1 MALTEKQKRVLE
13 FIEQFTKEQGYPPS
27 VREIGAAVGL
37 TSTATV
43 HGYLERLEKK
53 GYLDRAALKTRAMK
67 VVHPEEKPEAGEVET
82 MVTADEKYMEVPIV
96 GRVAA
101 GMPILAQE
109 QVEGYLPL
117 SFDFARNKDLF
128 VLRVR
133 GESMINVGIY
143 DGDLIIV
150 SRQPNASNGDIV
162 MALIDEEATVKT
174 FYKEQGHFRLQPEND
189 FMEPII
195 VPEVVILGKVVGLV
209 RNML

>member
-13 FIEQFTKEQGYPPS
+13 FIEQFTKEHGYPPS

-67 VVHPEEKPEAGEVET
+67 VVHPEEKPAAGEVET

-117 SFDFARNKDLF
+117 SFDYAR
-128 VLRVR
+128 LRLR
-133 GESMINVGIY
+133 
-143 DGDLIIV
+143 
-150 SRQPNASNGDIV
+150 
-162 MALIDEEATVKT
+162 
-174 FYKEQGHFRLQPEND
+174 FQGHILRFAAPLRLQNPTRTPGC
-189 FMEPII
+189 F
-195 VPEVVILGKVVGLV
+195 
-209 RNML
+209 

>member
-1 MALTEKQKRVLE
+1 MALTEKQKNVLG
-13 FIEQFTKEQGYPPS
+13 FIEQFTREKGYPPS

-53 GYLDRAALKTRAMK
+53 GYLDRAALKTRAMR
-67 VVHPEEKPEAGEVET
+67 VVNPHEDVQTEVT
-82 MVTADEKYMEVPIV
+82 SDEKYMEVPIV

-101 GMPILAQE
+101 GSPILAQE

-128 VLRVR
+128 VLRVK

-150 SRQPNASNGDIV
+150 SRQPDAKNGDTV
-162 MALIDEEATVKT
+162 VALIEDEATVKT
-174 FYKEQGHFRLQPEND
+174 FYKEKDYIRLQPEND
-189 FMEPII
+189 TMEPIL
-195 VPEVVILGKVVGLV
+195 VKEVAILGKVVGLF
-209 RNML
+209 RNLM

>member
-162 MALIDEEATVKT
+162 VALIEEEATVKT

-195 VPEVVILGKVVGLV
+195 VPEVVILGKVVGLF

>member
-1 MALTEKQKRVLE
+1 MALTEKQKKVLS
-13 FIEQFTKEQGYPPS
+13 FIDQFTRENGYPPS
-27 VREIGAAVGL
+27 VREIGTAVGL

-53 GYLDRAALKTRAMK
+53 GYLDRAALKTRAMR
-67 VVHPEEKPEAGEVET
+67 VVNPKSEPEAET
-82 MVTADEKYMEVPIV
+82 KVTEDEKYMEVPIV

-117 SFDFARNKDLF
+117 SFDFAKNKELF
-128 VLRVR
+128 VLRVK

-150 SRQPNASNGDIV
+150 SRQPDAKNGDTV
-162 MALIDEEATVKT
+162 VALIEEEATVKT
-174 FYKEQGHFRLQPEND
+174 FYREKDYIRLQPEND
-189 FMEPII
+189 TMEPILVKEAI
-195 VPEVVILGKVVGLV
+195 ILGKVVGLF
-209 RNML
+209 RNLM

>member
-67 VVHPEEKPEAGEVET
+67 VVHPEEKPAAGEVET

-162 MALIDEEATVKT
+162 VALIEEEATVKT

-195 VPEVVILGKVVGLV
+195 VPEVVILGKVVGLF

>member
-67 VVHPEEKPEAGEVET
+67 VVHPEEKPAAGEVET

-162 MALIDEEATVKT
+162 VALIEEEATVKT

-189 FMEPII
+189 SMEPII
-195 VPEVVILGKVVGLV
+195 VPEVVILGKVVGLF

>member
-13 FIEQFTKEQGYPPS
+13 FIEQFTKEHGYPPS

-67 VVHPEEKPEAGEVET
+67 VVHPEEKPAAGEVET

-162 MALIDEEATVKT
+162 VALIEEEATVKT

-195 VPEVVILGKVVGLV
+195 VPEVVILGKVVGLF

>member
-1 MALTEKQKRVLE
+1 MSLTEKQKNVLA
-13 FIEQFTKEQGYPPS
+13 FIDQFTKENGYPPS

-53 GYLDRAALKTRAMK
+53 GYLDRAALKTRAMR
-67 VVHPEEKPEAGEVET
+67 VVNPQAEEPVQTG
-82 MVTADEKYMEVPIV
+82 VTADEKYMEVPIV

-101 GMPILAQE
+101 GSPILAQE

-128 VLRVR
+128 VLRVK

-150 SRQPNASNGDIV
+150 SRQPDAKNGDTIV
-162 MALIDEEATVKT
+162 ALIEDEATVKT
-174 FYKEQGHFRLQPEND
+174 FYKEEEYIRLQPEND
-189 FMEPII
+189 TMEPIL
-195 VPEVVILGKVVGLV
+195 VKEVAILGKVVGLF
-209 RNML
+209 RNLM

>member
-1 MALTEKQKRVLE
+1 MSLTEKQKNVLA
-13 FIEQFTKEQGYPPS
+13 FIDQFTKENGYPPS

-53 GYLDRAALKTRAMK
+53 GYLDRAALKTRAMR
-67 VVHPEEKPEAGEVET
+67 VVNPQAEESIQT
-82 MVTADEKYMEVPIV
+82 NVTEDEKYMEVPIV

-101 GMPILAQE
+101 GSPILAQE

-128 VLRVR
+128 VLRVK

-150 SRQPNASNGDIV
+150 SRQPDAKNGDTIV
-162 MALIDEEATVKT
+162 ALIEDEATVKT
-174 FYKEQGHFRLQPEND
+174 FYKEKEYIRLQPEND
-189 FMEPII
+189 TMEPIL
-195 VPEVVILGKVVGLV
+195 VKEVAILGKVVGLF
-209 RNML
+209 RNLM